1 MRVFFDCRQKSRIF
15 LVDVARA
22 MRLYRFRALCRP
34 KLLSIVELLLFVGI
48 LNLNSYRLHF
58 EVRLIILLQQFL
70 QR

>member
-15 LVDVARA
+15 LVDVAHA
-22 MRLYRFRALCRP
+22 MRLYRFCALCRP